1 MLCVYFIDRRLKRKL
16 ITTSAENT
24 WIWTLSVTVVDVWS
38 YLNYQTARMCVPIV
52 DSRCT
57 LCTTCLLW
65 IIFDTL
71 SILLHCISQLSGS
84 HQPIR
89 YRAKAPPH
97 SQALSRSCQPNTLEF
112 TLDVHIFGRP
122 AVRSPFVYGLIRSS
136 LELSQKKKHFTQI
149 VCRSRSIQFT
159 SRFSICFVV
168 VCFMVFDR
176 IYRAS
181 TDRTSRPLYFLSHW
195 HSRSMCLPN
204 TFNGLGIHSCSVYAC
219 ECASDCV
226 CVCV

>member
-1 MLCVYFIDRRLKRKL
+1 
-16 ITTSAENT
+16 
-24 WIWTLSVTVVDVWS
+24 
-38 YLNYQTARMCVPIV
+38 MCVPIV

-97 SQALSRSCQPNTLEF
+97 SQTLSRSCQPNTLEF

-136 LELSQKKKHFTQI
+136 LELSQKKNTSHRSFAEVDRSNSRLVSPYVLSWFVLWFLIEFIVRRPTERVGPCI
-149 VCRSRSIQFT
+149 FCHIDIAAACVCRTHS
-159 SRFSICFVV
+159 
-168 VCFMVFDR
+168 M
-176 IYRAS
+176 AS
-181 TDRTSRPLYFLSHW
+181 QR
-195 HSRSMCLPN
+195 N
-204 TFNGLGIHSCSVYAC
+204 TFMQR
-219 ECASDCV
+219 V
-226 CVCV
+226 CM